1 MHGMDFSHLL
11 IYLAVRGLPH
21 GVQAGSCCSEQGLL
35 SSRGGFSSSGTR
47 VQ

>member
-1 MHGMDFSHLL
+1 MEFSHLL

-21 GVQAGSCCSEQGLL
+21 GVQAGSYCSEQGLL